1 MGSKFDLPHFVMH
14 GQHLHIVHLMI
25 PLAADIMQRRILRR
39 IMTNQQEKIKKE
51 LDIMQF
57 EGHERTEENYETP
70 HSE

>member
-1 MGSKFDLPHFVMH
+1 
-14 GQHLHIVHLMI
+14 MI

-39 IMTNQQEKIKKE
+39 IMNNQQEKIKKE